1 MDSFR
6 IAKALEL
13 VPKKTGVHADDR
25 LADRDMVNHQN
36 RGGRQKQKRQDQ
48 KKGNDVN
55 PFFLTFSSYHLLMH
69 IYPVLNL
76 ESRTRKFCFH
86 YDPRMR
92 LYY

>member
-36 RGGRQKQKRQDQ
+36 RGGRQEQKRQDQ
-48 KKGNDVN
+48 KQGNDVN
-55 PFFLTFSSYHLLMH
+55 PFFQHSHPIISSCKYA
-69 IYPVLNL
+69 
-76 ESRTRKFCFH
+76 RTN
-86 YDPRMR
+86 
-92 LYY
+92 